1 MKQQAAPATRRGR
14 ALSDDDLPPD
24 FVRSACMLAIRRAA
38 RDAHRTVCNHD
49 AVECDSCREHAS
61 AIAEAKWA
69 LNHAT
74 DPA

>member
-14 ALSDDDLPPD
+14 AFSDEDFPRD
-24 FVRSACMLAIRRAA
+24 FVHSAFTLAIRRAV
-38 RDAHRTVCNHD
+38 RDAHRGVCD
-49 AVECDSCREHAS
+49 RDVVECATCSEFAA

-74 DPA
+74 S